1 MSYIGKTPTSV
12 PLTSSDIT
20 DGIISTAKIADANV
34 TNPKLTS
41 GSQQNFR
48 NIVINGDMSLAQR
61 GTSASGLTN
70 SAYRTCDR
78 WYITLTSFG
87 TWTASQDTDVPTGQ
101 GFAKSLKMDCTTANG
116 SLSSNSVGI
125 IEQRFEGQNLQ
136 YLKKGTSSAVST
148 TVSFWVKSTKTG
160 TFICE
165 LDDNDNTRNIN
176 KSYTISSSDTW
187 EKKTITF
194 DGDTTGA
201 LGNDNG
207 YSFRV
212 LWWLGAGTDLSSGT
226 LQTSWGSTV
235 NANRAVGQANIADNT
250 SNNFYIT
257 GVQWETGTTASD
269 FEFLP
274 VDVNLGRCF
283 KYYYKT
289 TEGTTASILL
299 TGGIE
304 GTTTAG
310 VGSFSFPTQMRATP
324 TLSFGSGIRF
334 YSAGTGT
341 ITPTIGENRCTTTV
355 MSCKATITGGT
366 VGQAGYVYRGASDGF
381 LVGDAEL

>member
-1 MSYIGKTPTSV
+1 MAIDKITTAA
-12 PLTSSDIT
+12 IT
-20 DGIISTAKIADANV
+20 DGTIVTADIADANV
-34 TNPKLTS
+34 TAAKLAS
-41 GSQQNFR
+41 GTVQNQSAFK
-48 NIVINGDMSLAQR
+48 NIIINGDMNISQR
-61 GTSASGLTN
+61 ATSASGLTN

-136 YLKKGTSSAVST
+136 HLKKGTSSAVST

-201 LGNDNG
+201 LDNDNG

-235 NANRAVGQANIADNT
+235 NANRAVGQANIADST

-257 GVQWETGTTASD
+257 GVQWETGTSASD

-274 VDVNLGRCF
+274 YDVNFRRCQR
-283 KYYYKT
+283 YYYVHASAGQALGIFWNYQSGVNNTIMYFPIEMRT
-289 TEGTTASILL
+289 TPSVTASSGSSYYRKYVNGSYADFSGFAGLQESSSHLATLDSAL
-299 TGGIE
+299 TG
-304 GTTTAG
+304 
-310 VGSFSFPTQMRATP
+310 
-324 TLSFGSGIRF
+324 
-334 YSAGTGT
+334 
-341 ITPTIGENRCTTTV
+341 
-355 MSCKATITGGT
+355 TGGQCGR
-366 VGQAGYVYRGASDGF
+366 VKCNNDGLIVF
-381 LVGDAEL
+381 SAEL